1 MIPRSMNNA
10 IERTTIQE
18 RTGLKKMVSTGTP
31 EPTKST
37 AGTDSID
44 TDAHYPNSDGS
55 THLKLC
61 KQTPANTA

>member
-1 MIPRSMNNA
+1 
-10 IERTTIQE
+10 
-18 RTGLKKMVSTGTP
+18 MVSTGTP

-37 AGTDSID
+37 AGKDSID